1 VAPNHSSSADQVS
14 PAHGWLK
21 FGRATGC
28 VAGKVQPPQPPRC
41 VQQPAGEKIAMARI
55 VILARIGVWPAVLGI
70 IVLSVLPGNM
80 RPDVL
85 GNKAAEHFIAYFI
98 ANSLFA
104 IRYLRPWQWLS
115 SGVLFVLCAG
125 GLEFIQLWIP
135 GRNASASD
143 FAASALGAWIAL
155 LVIVAARRAHKRA
168 FDVS

>member
-85 GNKAAEHFIAYFI
+85 GNKAVEHFIAYFI

-115 SGVLFVLCAG
+115 SGVLLVLCAG
-125 GLEFIQLWIP
+125 GLEFIQHSTMDP
-135 GRNASASD
+135 RPECERER
-143 FAASALGAWIAL
+143 FCRERAWC
-155 LVIVAARRAHKRA
+155 VDRSSSHSRRQRCA
-168 FDVS
+168 